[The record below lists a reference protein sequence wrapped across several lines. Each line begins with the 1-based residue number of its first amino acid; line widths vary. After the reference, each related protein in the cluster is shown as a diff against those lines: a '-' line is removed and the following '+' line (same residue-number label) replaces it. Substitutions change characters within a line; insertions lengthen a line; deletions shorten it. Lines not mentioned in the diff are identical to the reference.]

1 MSSPFST
8 GYSAGF
14 GPLSGQ
20 QDQQVPPDVHSE
32 YQQRQL
38 NMAAGGGP
46 PIPPHVAS
54 FTYSPPAPAE
64 NQTVTFDASA
74 SQPGDVSAPIT
85 SYDWLFN
92 GVTQANGVTVT
103 WQIPG
108 KAGSYPVQ
116 LTVTSDDD
124 QGDIAS
130 QTITV

>member
-1 MSSPFST
+1 MTFIRFSNVD
-8 GYSAGF
+8 
-14 GPLSGQ
+14 L
-20 QDQQVPPDVHSE
+20 E
-32 YQQRQL
+32 Y
-38 NMAAGGGP
+38 
-46 PIPPHVAS
+46 PIR
-54 FTYSPPAPAE
+54 E